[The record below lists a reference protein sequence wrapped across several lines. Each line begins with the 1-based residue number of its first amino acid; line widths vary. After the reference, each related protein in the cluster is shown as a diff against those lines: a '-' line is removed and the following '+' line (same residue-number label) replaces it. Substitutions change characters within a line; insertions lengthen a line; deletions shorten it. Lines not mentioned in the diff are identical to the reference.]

1 MSKSDSDLSEIDTSR
16 VTTKTRSINLKEPS
30 RINAFDTETADGRIF
45 LVSYDFEGAES
56 GVFGKKDGF
65 VNPSKLWDLL
75 TDYKC
80 RNAQNMWYNLSF
92 DSDVFLSSVLAPDE
106 VTELAVK
113 GSVEARGYEIVYIP
127 GKFLKITDENKHTYT
142 HYDAAQFFYDS
153 LDGAASEWLG
163 ENKTAGVNTEKF
175 GKDGMKPNEYIR
187 DNFRDIKIYAEKDAK
202 LTRKLWRKLT
212 SKAVSLDIPIS
223 KPISTGYL
231 AQEWMDYHL
240 PHRPGFGPTE
250 MQSLAWDSYAGGRFE
265 VFERGNVGSVIGADI
280 NSAYPNVLA
289 NLPDPSTLR
298 WERVENPSF
307 QELAGADYGFV
318 NATVTTDR
326 SKRIQPFAM
335 KVDDVVKYPA
345 LKQVEIN
352 TLLDIFTFAKSNGY
366 LIEDTVNEAWLGYET
381 NGTKRPFGEIPEM
394 YDSRKTAEANGKM
407 KQGLLL
413 KIILNSM
420 YGKFCQTTP
429 KREYLEETKNLKD
442 YEEIVPGISLP
453 ASIRET
459 LKDEVIERLEAGPY
473 FNPFM
478 ASYITGM
485 TRLQLHK
492 SVEKHDLVEDTIMF
506 ATDCIMVQA
515 DAFRRSNFDLV
526 DESLPYA
533 KQLGGWDKE
542 YEGHANVIGA
552 GVYEV
557 DMGDKT
563 KTMTRG
569 FREKDLDTIS
579 LVKEVKENGGITAN
593 TNRPMTLKEAVWHGR
608 PISDVGAFSD
618 SDRKIDPN
626 MDEKRLWPNELS
638 WQGFI
643 DERQVGNPLLIDRS
657 DSNEDSGTESVAIS
671 G

>member
-1 MSKSDSDLSEIDTSR
+1 M
-16 VTTKTRSINLKEPS
+16 
-30 RINAFDTETADGRIF
+30 
-45 LVSYDFEGAES
+45 VSYDFEGADS
-56 GVFGKKDGF
+56 GVYGTKDGF
-65 VNPSKLWDLL
+65 VEPSKLWDFL

-80 RNAQNMWYNLSF
+80 RNAQNMWYNLDF
-92 DSDVFLSSVLAPDE
+92 DSDVFLSSVLSPDE
-106 VTELAVK
+106 ITELAVK

-127 GKFLKITDENKHTYT
+127 GKFLKISDENRNTYT

-153 LDGAASEWLG
+153 LDGAAKEWLNEKKSEG
-163 ENKTAGVNTEKF
+163 IDTSKF
-175 GKDGMKPNEYIR
+175 GKEGMEPNSYIK
-187 DNFRDIKIYAEKDAK
+187 DNFRDIKIYAEKDAT
-202 LTRKLWRKLT
+202 LTRKLWRRLT
-212 SKAVSLDIPIS
+212 TKAVDLDIPVG

-265 VFERGNVGSVIGADI
+265 VYERGNVGEVVGADI
-280 NSAYPNVLA
+280 NSAYPNILA

-298 WERVENPSF
+298 WERVDNPSSD
-307 QELAGADYGFV
+307 QLEGADYGFIT
-318 NATVTTDR
+318 ATVTTDR
-326 SKRIQPFAM
+326 SKRIQPFA
-335 KVDDVVKYPA
+335 KKIDDVVKYPA
-345 LKQVEIN
+345 LKEVEIN
-352 TLLDIFTFAKSNGY
+352 TLVDTYVFAKNNGY
-366 LIEDTVNEAWLGYET
+366 LVDSTVNEAWLGYET
-381 NGTKRPFGEIPEM
+381 SGTKKPFSEIPNM
-394 YDSRKTAEANGKM
+394 YDKRKTAESNGKM

-429 KREYLEETKNLKD
+429 KREYLEESKTLKD
-442 YEEIVPGISLP
+442 YEQIVPGISLP

-478 ASYITGM
+478 ASYITGL
-485 TRLQLHK
+485 TRLQLHQ
-492 SVEKHDLVEDTIMF
+492 SVEKHDLVEDTIML
-506 ATDCIMVQA
+506 ATDCIMVEA
-515 DAFRRSNFDLV
+515 DAFRRSSFELV

-557 DMGDKT
+557 DMGDKI

-569 FREKDLDTIS
+569 FRERDLDTIS
-579 LVKEVKENGGITAN
+579 LVKEVKENGEITAE
-593 TNRPMTLKEAVWHGR
+593 TNRPMTLKEAVWHSR
-608 PISDVGAFSD
+608 PISDVGAFSK
-618 SDRKIDPN
+618 SEREIDPN

-638 WQGFI
+638 WKGFLK
-643 DERQVGNPLLIDRS
+643 ERQVGNPLLLDGS
-657 DSNEDSGTESVAIS
+657 DSDEDSGTESVAIS